1 MVIKINQ
8 PSNNATLAITD
19 KVNFKGTAS
28 HEIVRI
34 ELWSENKWHFGN
46 SSVSNGNWSVSYRF
60 TDKGKR
66 QIEARG
72 FDQDNHSVAREKITL
87 EIAASSLSCEPRTKL
102 FEIGGHSVW
111 QIAGQSAFFY
121 QSKMSIDADG
131 APNAYNPNDT
141 GIDDLAN
148 AGHPGNWW
156 GIVTDSNGSNGN
168 PVTQKASDPYPG
180 YYVSTT
186 ALVDVNF
193 NERDPRHYVDA
204 TKIPYIVLPNNSLIW
219 NTGVKKGDFAVVYY
233 EKTKQLSFAIF
244 ADVGPKN
251 ELGEGSVKLA
261 QNLGHDPFV
270 NGKVKKGI
278 SQGVFYLIFPKSGNG
293 KPRTV
298 AEINSLTQPL
308 FDKWGGQ
315 QRLDACFKV
324 I

>member
-8 PSNNATLAITD
+8 PSDNATLAITD
-19 KVNFKGTAS
+19 TVTFKGTAS
-28 HEIVRI
+28 NEIVRI
-34 ELWSENKWHFGN
+34 ELWAENKWHFGN
-46 SSVSNGNWSVSYRF
+46 SLVSNGNWSASYRF
-60 TDKGKR
+60 TDNGER

-72 FDQDNHSVAREKITL
+72 FDQDNHSVASDKMIL
-87 EIAASSLSCEPRTKL
+87 EIKASPISCEPRTKL

-111 QIAGQSAFFY
+111 RISEQTAFFY
-121 QSKMSIDADG
+121 KSKMSVDADG

-141 GIDDLAN
+141 GIDYLAN

-156 GIVTDSNGSNGN
+156 GIVTDSNGN

-186 ALVDVNF
+186 ALVDGNF
-193 NERDPRHYVDA
+193 NERDSRRYVDA
-204 TKIPYIVLPNNSLIW
+204 TKISYIVLPNNSLIW

-270 NGKVKKGI
+270 NGRVLRGI
-278 SQGVFYLIFPKSGNG
+278 SQDVFYLVFPKSGNG
-293 KPRTV
+293 KPRSLS
-298 AEINSLTQPL
+298 EINTEAEKH
-308 FDKWGGQ
+308 FNDWGGLE
-315 QRLDACFKV
+315 RLHACFKAS
-324 I
+324 